1 MDYFRLLFLWAVILI
16 SSRVFIF
23 SSSYIKEDK
32 FLIRFHYLLF
42 LFIISII
49 ILVLSPN
56 LIRLLLGWDG
66 LGIRSYLLVIYYAR
80 PKSFNAGI
88 ITFARNRV
96 GDALIII
103 SLSFMLYHVRLNII
117 LLSRVIE
124 ISYNWVIVIIIA
136 AAFTKRAQIPFR
148 AWLPA
153 AIAAPTPVSAL
164 VHSSTLVTAG
174 VYVLFRFDSL
184 MCYLSLGSLI
194 LTLGALTIFIARIG
208 AFFEIDIKKIVA
220 LSTLR
225 QLGVMMAALG
235 AGFRTLGFFHLLAHA
250 FFKALLFISTGNLIH
265 GAGRYQDL
273 RVMGGVREVLP
284 FSKRVVIGCS
294 MRLCGL
300 PFISAFYSKEII
312 IESLLI
318 NNFSLMPYFIILL
331 GILITI
337 FYSMRFIILTIRRAS
352 RQLSLLNKSDEDFS
366 INLRIMI
373 LFPPAVVGGRLISS
387 FMRFKPLFITGD
399 GLKLIVLTLLTM
411 GFYLFFKINQRN
423 YLTRIPLMW
432 GISRLWGLSFFR
444 TRLPVN
450 IFLRSGDFLH
460 KLVDFSWLYFIF
472 SNSYYHS
479 STPEFNMPLFQNLLF
494 MRVFRRVII
503 FMLIIFLFTN

>member
-1 MDYFRLLFLWAVILI
+1 
-16 SSRVFIF
+16 
-23 SSSYIKEDK
+23 
-32 FLIRFHYLLF
+32 
-42 LFIISII
+42 
-49 ILVLSPN
+49 
-56 LIRLLLGWDG
+56 
-66 LGIRSYLLVIYYAR
+66 
-80 PKSFNAGI
+80 
-88 ITFARNRV
+88 
-96 GDALIII
+96 
-103 SLSFMLYHVRLNII
+103 
-117 LLSRVIE
+117 
-124 ISYNWVIVIIIA
+124 
-136 AAFTKRAQIPFR
+136 
-148 AWLPA
+148 
-153 AIAAPTPVSAL
+153 
-164 VHSSTLVTAG
+164 
-174 VYVLFRFDSL
+174 

-399 GLKLIVLTLLTM
+399 GLKLIVLTLLTI

-423 YLTRIPLMW
+423 YLTRIPLM
-432 GISRLWGLSFFR
+432 
-444 TRLPVN
+444 
-450 IFLRSGDFLH
+450 
-460 KLVDFSWLYFIF
+460 
-472 SNSYYHS
+472 
-479 STPEFNMPLFQNLLF
+479 
-494 MRVFRRVII
+494 
-503 FMLIIFLFTN
+503 

>member
-1 MDYFRLLFLWAVILI
+1 
-16 SSRVFIF
+16 
-23 SSSYIKEDK
+23 
-32 FLIRFHYLLF
+32 
-42 LFIISII
+42 
-49 ILVLSPN
+49 
-56 LIRLLLGWDG
+56 
-66 LGIRSYLLVIYYAR
+66 
-80 PKSFNAGI
+80 
-88 ITFARNRV
+88 
-96 GDALIII
+96 
-103 SLSFMLYHVRLNII
+103 
-117 LLSRVIE
+117 
-124 ISYNWVIVIIIA
+124 
-136 AAFTKRAQIPFR
+136 
-148 AWLPA
+148 
-153 AIAAPTPVSAL
+153 
-164 VHSSTLVTAG
+164 
-174 VYVLFRFDSL
+174 

-225 QLGVMMAALG
+225 QLG
-235 AGFRTLGFFHLLAHA
+235 
-250 FFKALLFISTGNLIH
+250 
-265 GAGRYQDL
+265 
-273 RVMGGVREVLP
+273 VMGGVREVLP

-423 YLTRIPLMW
+423 YLTHIPLM
-432 GISRLWGLSFFR
+432 
-444 TRLPVN
+444 
-450 IFLRSGDFLH
+450 
-460 KLVDFSWLYFIF
+460 
-472 SNSYYHS
+472 
-479 STPEFNMPLFQNLLF
+479 
-494 MRVFRRVII
+494 
-503 FMLIIFLFTN
+503 